1 MTVGSVV
8 AREILI
14 QLDNLTRTSVVQVA
28 EVSLDVKMSAV
39 GAFTVTKENI
49 EDDRALL
56 SKGVIGT
63 GTEVNRTKRE
73 DLVIL
78 IGFTDRFMFHHLII
92 SLEFMKSTRAMKTC
106 ESQWITKDQLIMNII
121 LINMVPGEDK
131 LQCSRLRS
139 SQSWTTTSPPTPW
152 TGTPSR
158 SGTLTTGSDTTR
170 TSSSRA
176 SRTGARRRT
185 RGRRLSS

>member
-78 IGFTDRFMFHHLII
+78 VGFINRQILGYHI
-92 SLEFMKSTRAMKTC
+92 SPFYNQFRVYE
-106 ESQWITKDQLIMNII
+106 
-121 LINMVPGEDK
+121 INSCNQNM
-131 LQCSRLRS
+131 
-139 SQSWTTTSPPTPW
+139 
-152 TGTPSR
+152 
-158 SGTLTTGSDTTR
+158 
-170 TSSSRA
+170 
-176 SRTGARRRT
+176 
-185 RGRRLSS
+185 